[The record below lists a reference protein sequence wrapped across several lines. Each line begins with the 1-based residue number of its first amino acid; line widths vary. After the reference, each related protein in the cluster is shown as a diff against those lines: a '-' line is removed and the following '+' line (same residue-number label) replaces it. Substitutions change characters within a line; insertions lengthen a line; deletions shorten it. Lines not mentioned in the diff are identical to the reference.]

1 MKVYIAGPITTDPK
15 YREKF
20 MNAEVKMKQCGYKVV
35 NPAKNKCESYEEYID
50 TGLRQ
55 LMECDTIYLLKGW
68 ETSRGASLEAHYAEV
83 KGLRIFEQ

>member
-20 MNAEVKMKQCGYKVV
+20 MTAEVKMKQCGYKVV
-35 NPAKNKCESYEEYID
+35 NPAKNKCESYEEHID

-68 ETSRGASLEAHYAEV
+68 ETSRGESLEAHYAEV